1 MSEGNTANDIIM
13 KHDEDE
19 PETTPQQNTMKDT
32 ISEMGKTLHE
42 KYRARNSF
50 LSYDNIDGMVQADVL
65 NEYMDINFGH
75 RYKVLDTLVNSKCE
89 RVISKDGF
97 GIVSLIEFVKSI
109 QATFEQTQIPEGL
122 KGLINRSR

>member
-1 MSEGNTANDIIM
+1 MSEGSTANDIIM
-13 KHDEDE
+13 KHEEDI
-19 PETTPQQNTMKDT
+19 PEDTKQANTMKDT
-32 ISEMGKTLHE
+32 IAEMGKTLHE

-50 LSYDNIDGMVQADVL
+50 LSYENIDGMVEADVL
-65 NEYMDINFGH
+65 NEYTDINFGH

-109 QATFEQTQIPEGL
+109 QATFEQHQLPEGL
-122 KGLINRSR
+122 KALMARR

>member
-13 KHDEDE
+13 KHDNEE
-19 PETTPQQNTMKDT
+19 PDNIPQANTMKDT

-42 KYRARNSF
+42 KYKARNSF
-50 LSYDNIDGMVQADVL
+50 LSYDNIDGMVQVDVL

-75 RYKVLDTLVNSKCE
+75 KYKVLDVLVNSKCE

-109 QATFEQTQIPEGL
+109 QATFEQHQLPEGL
-122 KGLINRSR
+122 KGLLQRR